1 MKQFY
6 CLLLILFPACVFS
19 QQDSVSVNTTKQHDS
34 VSTNSTKQKTEQKPP
49 HHSLGLGIKAG
60 LNFTNITSASSISNS
75 SETGYQVGLFLDP
88 SSNSILG
95 SRTELLYS
103 HQLIIMRPEPPPE
116 RITWIISCWPS

>member
-1 MKQFY
+1 MLALCRPDLYKFVLNLKSFCMKQLY
-6 CLLLILFPACVFS
+6 SVLLMLLPVFAFC
-19 QQDSVSVNTTKQHDS
+19 QQDSITAAA
-34 VSTNSTKQKTEQKPP
+34 TKQKPAEKP

-60 LNFTNITSASSISNS
+60 LNFTNITSASSVSNS

-103 HQLIIMRPEPPPE
+103 HQA
-116 RITWIISCWPS
+116 